1 MYVKEEDILEFIQ
14 PIQCRKLLNAWKHH
28 EQESSILAEQFVQPS
43 SPLHSPQTS
52 SSGSS
57 VSSMGYSAS
66 STSVSPVFVTWP
78 ETFQVPWD
86 SLPTG
91 IQMAIAKCQ
100 RPSPADR
107 RQIIRVLADE
117 IRTHESNPTRSQ
129 FLIVVRQI
137 VKQYPKS
144 FADMIGDKQ
153 IAGGYAS
160 LLSQLKVNIEHL
172 NRSNTLSHHRI
183 QSNES
188 GTIKKRSTTDSYGCT
203 RWQPELTAGESYD
216 SLEVKRQRME
226 EIFLHEGSTGAD
238 RGEVRKLMEE
248 TYCYQHRMI
257 NAIPSPTIA
266 NLKTKWPYLFIQRYM
281 YSHFEL
287 LTDRNVLSHL
297 EMSFKEC
304 GKLITEYFKT
314 KPTNAIVQNVLTR
327 GEEDVAAC
335 VLQLLLAHFEEKMD
349 GLILQADAFA
359 TSADIQGTLNLPG
372 SPRLIIFGQTLSN
385 QRWMVS
391 IEGRVVCEG
400 TQPSFV
406 SGLAAVFA
414 SYYNFN
420 LQYQEEAACTL
431 EFVQRRFIDIN
442 PERGS
447 KTKQGKLISK
457 KTGQVVQKKKSTVNP
472 HVSSL
477 LSKLMDFEWNFV

>member
-1 MYVKEEDILEFIQ
+1 MSDLQEEIKQTILSVISSLPEEPLNQLVEKLIGLGVESFEDLMYVKEEDILEFIQ

-28 EQESSILAEQFVQPS
+28 GKFANKLIMFSILAEQFVQPS
-43 SPLHSPQTS
+43 SPLHSPQTI
-52 SSGSS
+52 
-57 VSSMGYSAS
+57 
-66 STSVSPVFVTWP
+66 
-78 ETFQVPWD
+78 PWD

-304 GKLITEYFKT
+304 GNSLLSIL
-314 KPTNAIVQNVLTR
+314 KPT
-327 GEEDVAAC
+327 
-335 VLQLLLAHFEEKMD
+335 
-349 GLILQADAFA
+349 
-359 TSADIQGTLNLPG
+359 DIQGTLNLPG

>member
-1 MYVKEEDILEFIQ
+1 MSELQEEIKQTVLSVIPGLPEERLNPLVEKLIGLGVESFEDLVYVKEEDILEFIQ

-28 EQESSILAEQFVQPS
+28 EQKSSILAQQLVQAS
-43 SPLHSPQTS
+43 SPQHSPQTS

-86 SLPTG
+86 SMPTG
-91 IQMAIAKCQ
+91 IQMAIANCQ

-107 RQIIRVLADE
+107 RQMIRVLADE
-117 IRTHESNPTRSQ
+117 IRKHESNPTRSQ
-129 FLIVVRQI
+129 CLIVVRQI

-160 LLSQLKVNIEHL
+160 LLSQLKVRIEHL
-172 NRSNTLSHHRI
+172 NRSNTLSHRI

-203 RWQPELTAGESYD
+203 RWEPELPAGESYD

-248 TYCYQHRMI
+248 TYCYQRRMI

-266 NLKTKWPYLFIQRYM
+266 NLKIKWPYLFMQRYM
-281 YSHFEL
+281 NSHFEL

-304 GKLITEYFKT
+304 GKLITEYFKA
-314 KPTNAIVQNVLTR
+314 KPTNTIVQNVLTR

-349 GLILQADAFA
+349 GLILQTDAFA
-359 TSADIQGTLNLPG
+359 TSADIHGTLNLPG
-372 SPRLIIFGQTLSN
+372 SPRLIIL
-385 QRWMVS
+385 
-391 IEGRVVCEG
+391 G
-400 TQPSFV
+400 T
-406 SGLAAVFA
+406 
-414 SYYNFN
+414 
-420 LQYQEEAACTL
+420 
-431 EFVQRRFIDIN
+431 
-442 PERGS
+442 
-447 KTKQGKLISK
+447 
-457 KTGQVVQKKKSTVNP
+457 
-472 HVSSL
+472 
-477 LSKLMDFEWNFV
+477 